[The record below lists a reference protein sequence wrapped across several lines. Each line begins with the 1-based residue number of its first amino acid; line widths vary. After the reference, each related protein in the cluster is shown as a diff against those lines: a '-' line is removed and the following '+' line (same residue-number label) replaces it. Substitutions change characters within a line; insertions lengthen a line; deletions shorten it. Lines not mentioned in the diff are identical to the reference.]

1 MSQRKAKEYRQAMR
15 QYDGVARDVDDLKR
29 RVGVLE
35 VYNKRERREAAFD
48 RRCLKELNQEK
59 LRRHKELG
67 KQTKTL
73 KYELLAVAV
82 LVCLMCAL
90 VVVNGMKAEH
100 IPDLVPDGHQGV
112 LGGHGVLEHIR
123 ADTTDDA
130 ASNAVVLQGSAG
142 NEAAMLASGYYS
154 EAVPM
159 PYEYQG
165 YMREYCRLYGC
176 PYPLAL
182 AVAETESS
190 FRMDAV
196 GDVGEVGIMQLNPGP
211 SGTYHDA
218 LRQETGL
225 DPTTPEG
232 NIAGG
237 CCLLGKYLAEYED
250 TAMAAMAYSMGHA
263 GAEKARAAGTTSTR
277 YTDTVLAAEARWEC
291 VVNPWDGE

>member
-1 MSQRKAKEYRQAMR
+1 MSQRKAKEYRRAMQ

-29 RVGVLE
+29 RVGALE
-35 VYNKRERREAAFD
+35 VYNRRERREAAFD
-48 RRCLKELNQEK
+48 RRCLKDIHREK
-59 LRRHKELG
+59 LKRNEELR
-67 KQTKTL
+67 KQAKTL

-82 LVCLMCAL
+82 LVCLICAL
-90 VVVNGMKAEH
+90 VVVNGMK
-100 IPDLVPDGHQGV
+100 LKQ
-112 LGGHGVLEHIR
+112 IR
-123 ADTTDDA
+123 ADTTDNVTG
-130 ASNAVVLQGSAG
+130 NAVVLKDYAGS
-142 NEAAMLASGYYS
+142 EADLLASGYYS

-182 AVAETESS
+182 AVAETESG

-196 GDVGEVGIMQLNPGP
+196 GGVGEVGIMQLNPGP
-211 SGTYHDA
+211 SCTYHDA

-237 CCLLGKYLAEYED
+237 CCLLGKYLAEYKE

-263 GAEKARAAGTTSTR
+263 GAERARAAGTTSTK
-277 YTDTVLAAEARWEC
+277 YTNAVLAAEARWEC

>member
-48 RRCLKELNQEK
+48 RRCLKELHQEK
-59 LRRHKELG
+59 LRKHEELG

-90 VVVNGMKAEH
+90 VIVNGMKA
-100 IPDLVPDGHQGV
+100 
-112 LGGHGVLEHIR
+112 EHIR

-142 NEAAMLASGYYS
+142 NEAALLASGYYS

-196 GDVGEVGIMQLNPGP
+196 GGVGEVGIMQLNPGP
-211 SGTYHDA
+211 SGTYHDWTQPHRRETLPEA
-218 LRQETGL
+218 VACWGSTWPSMRTLPWPLWHTAWAMQERRKPGRREPLQLGTRTLYWPLRPDG
-225 DPTTPEG
+225 
-232 NIAGG
+232 
-237 CCLLGKYLAEYED
+237 
-250 TAMAAMAYSMGHA
+250 S
-263 GAEKARAAGTTSTR
+263 AR
-277 YTDTVLAAEARWEC
+277 
-291 VVNPWDGE
+291 

>member
-1 MSQRKAKEYRQAMR
+1 MSQRTAKEYRRAMQ

-29 RVGVLE
+29 RVGALE
-35 VYNKRERREAAFD
+35 VYNRRERREAEFD
-48 RRCLKELNQEK
+48 RRCLKELHQEK
-59 LRRHKELG
+59 LRRNEELRKE
-67 KQTKTL
+67 TKTM

-90 VVVNGMKAEH
+90 VVVNGMKS
-100 IPDLVPDGHQGV
+100 
-112 LGGHGVLEHIR
+112 EHIR
-123 ADTTDDA
+123 AETTDNA
-130 ASNAVVLQGSAG
+130 ASNAVVLKDYAGS
-142 NEAAMLASGYYS
+142 EADLLASGYYS

-165 YMREYCRLYGC
+165 YMREYCRSYGC

-182 AVAETESS
+182 AVAETESG

-196 GDVGEVGIMQLNPGP
+196 GGVGEIGIMQLNPGP
-211 SGTYHDA
+211 GGTYHDA
-218 LRQETGL
+218 LEQETGL

-237 CCLLGKYLAEYED
+237 CCLLGRYLAEYED
-250 TAMAAMAYSMGHA
+250 HALAAMAYNMGHA
-263 GAEKARAAGTTSTR
+263 GAEKARAAGTSATR

>member
-1 MSQRKAKEYRQAMR
+1 MSQRKAKEYRRAMQ

-29 RVGVLE
+29 RVGALE
-35 VYNKRERREAAFD
+35 VYNRRERREAAFD
-48 RRCLKELNQEK
+48 RRCLKDIHREK
-59 LRRHKELG
+59 LKRNEELR
-67 KQTKTL
+67 KQAKTL

-82 LVCLMCAL
+82 LVCLICAL
-90 VVVNGMKAEH
+90 VVVNGMK
-100 IPDLVPDGHQGV
+100 LKQ
-112 LGGHGVLEHIR
+112 IR
-123 ADTTDDA
+123 ADTTDNVTG
-130 ASNAVVLQGSAG
+130 NAVVLKDYAGS
-142 NEAAMLASGYYS
+142 EADLLASGYYS

-182 AVAETESS
+182 AVAETESG

-196 GDVGEVGIMQLNPGP
+196 GGVGEVGIMQLNPGP

-237 CCLLGKYLAEYED
+237 CCLLGKYLAEYKE

-263 GAEKARAAGTTSTR
+263 GAERARAAGTTSTK
-277 YTDTVLAAEARWEC
+277 YTNAVLAAEARWEC

>member
-1 MSQRKAKEYRQAMR
+1 VSQRKAKEYRQTIR

-29 RVGVLE
+29 RVGALE
-35 VYNKRERREAAFD
+35 VYNRRERREAELD
-48 RRCLKELNQEK
+48 RRFLKELHQEK
-59 LRRHKELG
+59 LQRHEELR
-67 KQTKTL
+67 KQAKTL

-90 VVVNGMKAEH
+90 AITNGLKA
-100 IPDLVPDGHQGV
+100 
-112 LGGHGVLEHIR
+112 EHIR
-123 ADTTDDA
+123 ADITDDA
-130 ASNAVVLQGSAG
+130 VSNAVVLQGSAG
-142 NEAAMLASGYYS
+142 NEAALLASGYYS

-165 YMREYCRLYGC
+165 YMREYCRVYGC

-182 AVAETESS
+182 AVAETESHFS
-190 FRMDAV
+190 MDAV
-196 GDVGEVGIMQLNPGP
+196 GGSGEIGIMQLNPGP
-211 SGTYHDA
+211 GGTYHDA
-218 LRQETGL
+218 LEQETGL

-237 CCLLGKYLAEYED
+237 CCLLGRYLAEYED
-250 TAMAAMAYSMGHA
+250 HALAAMAYNMGHA
-263 GAEKARAAGTTSTR
+263 GAEKARAAGTSATR

>member
-48 RRCLKELNQEK
+48 RRCLK
-59 LRRHKELG
+59 
-67 KQTKTL
+67 
-73 KYELLAVAV
+73 V
-82 LVCLMCAL
+82 LVFLMCAL
-90 VVVNGMKAEH
+90 VIVNGMKA
-100 IPDLVPDGHQGV
+100 
-112 LGGHGVLEHIR
+112 EHIR

-142 NEAAMLASGYYS
+142 NEAALLASGYYS

-196 GDVGEVGIMQLNPGP
+196 GGVGEVGIMQLNPGP
-211 SGTYHDA
+211 NGTYHDA
-218 LRQETGL
+218 LRQETG
-225 DPTTPEG
+225 PEG

-263 GAEKARAAGTTSTR
+263 GAAQARAAGTTSTR
-277 YTDTVLAAEARWEC
+277 YTNAVLAAEARWEC
-291 VVNPWDGE
+291 AVNSWDGE

>member
-90 VVVNGMKAEH
+90 VVVNGMKSK
-100 IPDLVPDGHQGV
+100 Q
-112 LGGHGVLEHIR
+112 IR
-123 ADTTDDA
+123 ADTTDNA
-130 ASNAVVLQGSAG
+130 AGNAVVLKDYAGS
-142 NEAAMLASGYYS
+142 EADLLASGYYS

-291 VVNPWDGE
+291 AVNSWDGE

>member
-1 MSQRKAKEYRQAMR
+1 MSQRKAKEYRRAMQ

-29 RVGVLE
+29 RVGALE
-35 VYNKRERREAAFD
+35 VYNRRERREAEFD
-48 RRCLKELNQEK
+48 RRCLKELHQEK
-59 LRRHKELG
+59 LRRNEELRKE
-67 KQTKTL
+67 TKTM

-90 VVVNGMKAEH
+90 VVVNGMKS
-100 IPDLVPDGHQGV
+100 
-112 LGGHGVLEHIR
+112 EHIR
-123 ADTTDDA
+123 AETTDNA
-130 ASNAVVLQGSAG
+130 ASNAVVLKDYAGS
-142 NEAAMLASGYYS
+142 EADLLASGYYS

-165 YMREYCRLYGC
+165 YMREYCRSYGC

-182 AVAETESS
+182 AVAETESG

-196 GDVGEVGIMQLNPGP
+196 GGVGEIGIMQLNPGP
-211 SGTYHDA
+211 GGTYHDA
-218 LRQETGL
+218 LEQETGL

-237 CCLLGKYLAEYED
+237 CCLLGRYLAEYED
-250 TAMAAMAYSMGHA
+250 HALAAMAYNMGHA
-263 GAEKARAAGTTSTR
+263 GAEKARAAGTSATR